1 MRNGAR
7 MDVEPR
13 KVRRLRPLRWRDTR
27 LWIGIGLVVAAMFIG
42 ARLLTVDD
50 DRTLVWAA
58 SGDMAAG
65 AAPSQIELV
74 PVALGAADALYLG
87 PDQQPTGRLL
97 IPIGRGSLIPKNAIG
112 SEMTDPGLRFVT
124 VAVEPSSAPPQIA
137 AGHLVDVW
145 STGEEGAASLVL
157 DRVVVHEVAGEPG
170 GVRTGIH
177 VVLQVANTEVA
188 ALLGATRGGTVDLV
202 AVPVHP

>member
-1 MRNGAR
+1 
-7 MDVEPR
+7 MDVQPR

-42 ARLLTVDD
+42 ARLLTIDS

-58 SGDMAAG
+58 TGDMAAG

-74 PVALGAADALYLG
+74 PVALGAADSFYLG
-87 PDQQPTGRLL
+87 ADQRPTGQLL
-97 IPIGRGSLIPKNAIG
+97 IPIRRGTLIPRDALN
-112 SEMTDPGLRFVT
+112 SEVLDSKLRFVT
-124 VAVEPSSAPPQIA
+124 VAVEPASAPPQIA

-145 STGEEGAASLVL
+145 SVGEDGVANLVL
-157 DRVVVHEVAGEPG
+157 DGVVVHEVAGEPG

-177 VVLQVANTEVA
+177 VVLQVASIEVA
-188 ALLGATRGGTVDLV
+188 PLLVAIRGGAVDLV
-202 AVPVHP
+202 AVPVSP